1 MDAGARAI
9 SAAERGDGM
18 SLLIEGIGAPITC
31 ADCDYSIYVGLGNMY
46 CKLACKKEKTDI
58 ASKRRADFCPMKEI
72 EEPHGRLGDLD
83 ALYKEI
89 SNGNKAY
96 NGIEGYDGEYPNIS
110 NVDDCLDAIKYAET
124 VIEAERSEE

>member
-58 ASKRRADFCPMKEI
+58 ASKRRAD
-72 EEPHGRLGDLD
+72 
-83 ALYKEI
+83 
-89 SNGNKAY
+89 
-96 NGIEGYDGEYPNIS
+96 
-110 NVDDCLDAIKYAET
+110 VDDCLDAIKYAET